1 MGSVNVKLPN
11 GLEQDMNDYI
21 EHAGKH
27 MNSSELVRDA
37 LREYLEEHQR
47 QLSEYARE
55 RIQKAEHDIEA
66 GRVHSKKEVM
76 EHVGLTDE
84 DLDAARQEEDY

>member
-1 MGSVNVKLPN
+1 MKLPN

-37 LREYLEEHQR
+37 LREYLEEHQH
-47 QLSEYARE
+47 QFSEYARE
-55 RIQKAEHDIEA
+55 RMQEAERDIDT

-76 EHVGLTDE
+76 EYVGLTDE
-84 DLDAARQEEDY
+84 DLDAARGEEDY